1 MRGRRNPAY
10 YGLPERLRQ
19 ARRRNQL
26 GMSAASAE
34 SGLSTGTAF
43 RIERRES
50 IPRIDTL
57 ERFATALGVSPSWL
71 AYGEGSAD
79 DVPVSSAF
87 VAVGS
92 RLAETRQRVG
102 LTRKALGIA
111 AQLTGQ
117 TVANIETGRMVPR
130 VDTVEMLAR
139 ALGVS
144 PSWLAFGGSAACP
157 AQANPATAG
166 QSR

>member
-10 YGLPERLRQ
+10 LGLPERLRK
-19 ARRRNQL
+19 ARRRNRL

-71 AYGEGSAD
+71 AYGEGEEPA
-79 DVPVSSAF
+79 VPAASF
-87 VAVGS
+87 VATVGE
-92 RLAETRQRVG
+92 RLAAARQQRG

-117 TVANIETGRMVPR
+117 TVANIETGRMIPQVH
-130 VDTVEMLAR
+130 TVEMLAG

-144 PSWLAFGGSAACP
+144 PSWLAFGDPVGIDPAASA
-157 AQANPATAG
+157 
-166 QSR
+166 QS